1 MSWGD
6 HMRRALSLAEEGR
19 YGASPNPMVGA
30 VVLDPQGGVVGEG
43 AHRKCGGPHAEVEAL
58 AAAGANAF
66 GGTLVVTL
74 EPCVHHG
81 RTPPCVDAILAAAV
95 RRVVIGCRDPNPAV
109 RGRGV
114 EALRAAGLEVIEDV
128 EVGACKEVNRRFF
141 HYMERGVP
149 YTTLKMAVTLDGKL
163 AARGGR
169 SRWITSESSR
179 REGYALREEYDS
191 LLVGVRTILA
201 DDPRLLRHLGL
212 NPDHHLRR
220 VVLDSRL
227 RTPPEC
233 TLLRHEP
240 GDVVLFCSERAD
252 PSNRRAL
259 ESVGATVVEVGGDE
273 RGRCDLRQVAKWLG
287 ARGISSLLVEG
298 GGETHW
304 SFLKEG
310 LAQRVHAFLAP
321 MLMGGKEAISAV
333 GGLGFASPQEA
344 VKLDFVEVRRLDGDV
359 VLIAEVVRV

>member
-1 MSWGD
+1 MNWD
-6 HMRRALSLAEEGR
+6 ALMVRALSLAERGR

-30 VVLDPQGGVVGEG
+30 VVLDAEGQVAGEG
-43 AHRKCGGPHAEVEAL
+43 AHLRCGGPHAEVAAL
-58 AAAGANAF
+58 AAAGERAL

-81 RTPPCVDAILAAAV
+81 RTPPCVDAILAAAI

-109 RGRGV
+109 CGRGV
-114 EALRAAGLEVIEDV
+114 DALRRAGVEVIEGV
-128 EVGACKEVNRRFF
+128 ETAACQALNRRFF
-141 HYMERGVP
+141 HYMETGLP
-149 YTTLKMAVTLDGKL
+149 YVTLKMAVTLDGKL

-179 REGYALREEYDS
+179 REGYALREEHDA
-191 LLVGVRTILA
+191 LLVGVGTVLA

-212 NPDHHLRR
+212 NPDPHLRR
-220 VVLDSRL
+220 VVLDSEL

-233 TLLRHEP
+233 TLLRHWP
-240 GDVVLFCSERAD
+240 ADVVLFCTERAA
-252 PSNRRAL
+252 PAQRRAL
-259 ESVGATVVEVGGDE
+259 EGSGARVVEVGSDD
-273 RGRCDLRQVAKWLG
+273 RGRCDLRQVMKWLAG
-287 ARGISSLLVEG
+287 RGVSSVLVEG

-321 MLMGGKEAISAV
+321 MVMGGREAVPAV
-333 GGLGFASPQEA
+333 GGVGFASPQEA
-344 VKLDFVEVRRLDGDV
+344 VRLEFVEVRRLDGDI
-359 VLIAEVVRV
+359 VLVGEVVRV